1 MNTTLEAR
9 HMETWARAAQAS
21 ARYTRM
27 ERGEQDGPEGRAA
40 RATLIAELATLLEIS
55 QQLDKEL
62 PLWQKELYVK
72 AAQGMVEACHLSMEE
87 IAGVCIPP
95 GEKGRI
101 FVGTR

>member
-1 MNTTLEAR
+1 MNTSLEAR
-9 HMETWARAAQAS
+9 HMKTWSRAAQAS

-27 ERGEQDGPEGRAA
+27 DVGEQGGPEGLAA
-40 RATLIAELATLLEIS
+40 RAILIAELAALLEIA

-87 IAGVCIPP
+87 IAAFTAALKPRARGSSSPA
-95 GEKGRI
+95 
-101 FVGTR
+101 